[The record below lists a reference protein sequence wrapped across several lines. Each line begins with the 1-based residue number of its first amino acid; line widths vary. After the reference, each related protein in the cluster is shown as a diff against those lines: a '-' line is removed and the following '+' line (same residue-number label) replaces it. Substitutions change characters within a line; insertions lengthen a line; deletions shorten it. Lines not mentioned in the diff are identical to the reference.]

1 MQLATFL
8 PTAHVPLPTDMNI
21 AIIVAAGT
29 GSRFAAS
36 QPKQFVEILDKP
48 LIIHTLERFEACPL
62 VDEIILVLSLDGC
75 REFANLNGHSA
86 IKKLRSVAT
95 GGLTRAASVRNGFN
109 KVDSTKANVVAV
121 HDGARPLVT
130 VDEINRTIEKAA
142 ESGAACLVAEM
153 IDTIKEVDGG
163 KIVRTVDR
171 KKFRRAL
178 TPQAFRYDILKAAFD
193 AAELTEEIT
202 DECYLVEKMGV
213 KISVV
218 DGSSRN
224 IKITRSEDLDLA
236 KVFLEEMLDV
246 RC

>member
-8 PTAHVPLPTDMNI
+8 PTAQVPLPTDMNI

-36 QPKQFVEILDKP
+36 QPKQFVEILGKP

-75 REFANLNGHSA
+75 REFASLDGHTA

-95 GGLTRAASVRNGFN
+95 GGKTRAASVRNGLN
-109 KVDSTKANVVAV
+109 KVDATKVNIVAV

-130 VDEINRTIEKAA
+130 VDEITRTIEKAI
-142 ESGAACLVAEM
+142 ETGAACLVADVT
-153 IDTIKEVDGG
+153 DTIKEIDGETIG
-163 KIVRTVDR
+163 RTVDR
-171 KKFRRAL
+171 GKLRRAL

-193 AAELTEEIT
+193 AAELTEDVT
-202 DECYLVEKMGV
+202 DECYLVEKLGV
-213 KISVV
+213 EIAIVE
-218 DGSSRN
+218 GSSRN
-224 IKITRSEDLDLA
+224 IKITRPKDLILAEAILSEPPA
-236 KVFLEEMLDV
+236 
-246 RC
+246 

>member
-8 PTAHVPLPTDMNI
+8 PTAQVPLPTDMNI

-36 QPKQFVEILDKP
+36 QPKQFVEILGKP

-86 IKKLRSVAT
+86 IKKLRYVAT
-95 GGLTRAASVRNGFN
+95 GGMTRSASVRNGFN
-109 KVDSTKANVVAV
+109 KIGAATANIVAV

-130 VDEINRTIEKAA
+130 VDEINRTIEKAIKT
-142 ESGAACLVAEM
+142 GAACLVAE
-153 IDTIKEVDGG
+153 ITDTIKEVDGG
-163 KIVRTVDR
+163 NVIRTVDR
-171 KKFRRAL
+171 KKLRRAL
-178 TPQAFRYDILKAAFD
+178 TPQAFRYNILKAAFD

-224 IKITRSEDLDLA
+224 IKITRPDDIVLAEAILSEPPT
-236 KVFLEEMLDV
+236 
-246 RC
+246 